1 MIDFKAT
8 DTGDII
14 ANLEQPLSTCKIKFA
29 CADYSTQRIKFFVRP
44 FQPQIKKNVSQK
56 IKFRYMDTTGM
67 EDARAQTVN
76 ELDEALQS
84 IYLHLRTEEGETI
97 NYDDGTDLYTQK
109 HTVYRNDNDLD
120 NIRAI
125 TQGVVSGILPG
136 ATANIS
142 YVDCSNA
149 GYFRFQS
156 VKITVEY
163 NNEIVGEFVF

>member
-1 MIDFKAT
+1 MIDFKIT

-14 ANLEQPLSTCKIKFA
+14 ADLEQPISTCKIKFA
-29 CADYSTQRIKFFVRP
+29 CADYEVQRVKFFVRP
-44 FQPQIKKNVSQK
+44 IQPQKKKSASQQ
-56 IKFRYMDTTGM
+56 IRFRYMDTTGM
-67 EDARAQTVN
+67 EDARAEIVD

-97 NYDDGTDLYTQK
+97 NYEDGTDLYAQK

-125 TQGVVSGILPG
+125 VQGVVSGILPG
-136 ATANIS
+136 ATATVS
-142 YVDCSNA
+142 YVDCPSA

-156 VKITVEY
+156 VKIVIEY
-163 NNEIVGEFVF
+163 DNEVVREFVF